1 MKYVRMTAK
10 RPMVGALIG
19 LMVVLL
25 IGWSVVIPTLQDVL
39 TTANFT
45 GVLKT
50 ISDNSILLLGVVLLV
65 AVAGVLGTRK

>member
-1 MKYVRMTAK
+1 MTAK